1 MKIYNSMFILS
12 SLFLL
17 SACTG
22 CNEKKIEDPKVVI
35 NKVEEPKST
44 QKMQEYDLRD
54 TLTIAGAKYEF
65 VITREADT
73 TLQKVKVESGSEFY
87 DNKIHLVIKKKSDGS
102 VFFDKTFNKHYF
114 SSIVPVDF
122 MRKALLLGIVYDY
135 DKADNHSHFSFAASV
150 GDPEDDEMLVPI
162 LMTISP
168 DGAINMVKDN
178 INSEV
183 PENGGVATIDP
194 TEDQG

>member
-22 CNEKKIEDPKVVI
+22 CNEKKTEDPKVVI
-35 NKVEEPKST
+35 NNVEEPKST

-65 VITREADT
+65 FITRKVDT
-73 TLQKVKVESGSEFY
+73 TKVKVESGSEFY

-102 VFFDKTFNKHYF
+102 VFFDKTFSKHYF
-114 SSIVPVDF
+114 SSIVPADF
-122 MRKALLLGIVYDY
+122 MRKSILLGIVFDY
-135 DKADNHSHFSFAASV
+135 DKADDHSRFSFAASV